1 MNFYIGNSVK
11 DVNLNNEN
19 IEFSDELI
27 GYIYSSRDEVLFD
40 MSKLY
45 DIDPYDDVVI
55 LADDIQLIINT
66 CKSIL
71 VSTILKDVRESEI
84 WTIMLNELINM
95 AQQALSMETGIVSI
109 GD

>member
-1 MNFYIGNSVK
+1 M
-11 DVNLNNEN
+11 NNEN

-27 GYIYSSRDEVLFD
+27 GYIYSSRDQVLFD

>member
-11 DVNLNNEN
+11 DINLNNKN

>member
-1 MNFYIGNSVK
+1 M
-11 DVNLNNEN
+11 NNEN

-40 MSKLY
+40 MSNLY

>member
-1 MNFYIGNSVK
+1 M
-11 DVNLNNEN
+11 NNEN

-45 DIDPYDDVVI
+45 DIDLYDDVVI
-55 LADDIQLIINT
+55 SRDDIQLIISACN
-66 CKSIL
+66 SIL
-71 VSTILKDVRESEI
+71 TSTILEGTRELEV
-84 WTIMLNELINM
+84 WTAMLNNLINM
-95 AQQALSMETGIVSI
+95 AQQALSMETGRVLI

>member
-1 MNFYIGNSVK
+1 M
-11 DVNLNNEN
+11 NNEN

-45 DIDPYDDVVI
+45 DIDLYDDVVI
-55 LADDIQLIINT
+55 SRDDIQLIISACN
-66 CKSIL
+66 SIL
-71 VSTILKDVRESEI
+71 TSSILEGTRELEV
-84 WTIMLNELINM
+84 WTAMLNNLINM
-95 AQQALSMETGIVSI
+95 AQQALSMETGRVSI

>member
-11 DVNLNNEN
+11 DINLNNKN

-71 VSTILKDVRESEI
+71 VSTILKDARESEI

>member
-1 MNFYIGNSVK
+1 M
-11 DVNLNNEN
+11 NNEN

-45 DIDPYDDVVI
+45 DIDLYDDVVI
-55 LADDIQLIINT
+55 SRDDIQLIISACN
-66 CKSIL
+66 SIL
-71 VSTILKDVRESEI
+71 TILEGTRELEV
-84 WTIMLNELINM
+84 WTAMLNNLINM
-95 AQQALSMETGIVSI
+95 AQQALSMETGRVLI

>member
-1 MNFYIGNSVK
+1 M
-11 DVNLNNEN
+11 NNEN

-66 CKSIL
+66 CKSTL
-71 VSTILKDVRESEI
+71 VSTILKDARESEI

>member
-1 MNFYIGNSVK
+1 M
-11 DVNLNNEN
+11 NNEN

-40 MSKLY
+40 LSKLY

>member
-11 DVNLNNEN
+11 DINLNNKN

-27 GYIYSSRDEVLFD
+27 EYIYNSRDKVLFD
-40 MSKLY
+40 MSKLC

-66 CKSIL
+66 CKSII
-71 VSTILKDVRESEI
+71 VSTILKDARESEI

>member
-1 MNFYIGNSVK
+1 MNFYIGNFVK
-11 DVNLNNEN
+11 DINLNNKN

-27 GYIYSSRDEVLFD
+27 EYIYNSRDKVLFD

-71 VSTILKDVRESEI
+71 VSTILKDARESEI

>member
-11 DVNLNNEN
+11 DINLNNKN

-27 GYIYSSRDEVLFD
+27 EYIYNSRDKVLFD

-66 CKSIL
+66 CKSII
-71 VSTILKDVRESEI
+71 VSTILKDARESEI